1 MICSLNQRSGPH
13 WSSGWAQGLLLS
25 LTQLE
30 QSWEHTW
37 ACSYP
42 TSFGDAL
49 GPWGDPAEPSQTQSF
64 PSSRAIRCV
73 LSALIPASKHKGPFV
88 SRDRALGSLLY
99 SPKSLPCG
107 VGRFYEIETRQLRAQ
122 LASHWVTWFSLEPP
136 PSNHAFDQQL
146 PFRFLVPQ
154 ELSPLAWHKALSLLA
169 FQILR
174 KQKLFPL
181 PPTLVS
187 PLVGTGV
194 SIDSRTQRVAP
205 LDISRSGLS
214 NFSLRPLLGCLDTL
228 VLGAASDVQVFSD
241 WLIW

>member
-1 MICSLNQRSGPH
+1 MFSVPSYLHLNTR
-13 WSSGWAQGLLLS
+13 GLLCPETEPWEACCTHPSPS
-25 LTQLE
+25 LAV
-30 QSWEHTW
+30 WE
-37 ACSYP
+37 
-42 TSFGDAL
+42 D
-49 GPWGDPAEPSQTQSF
+49 
-64 PSSRAIRCV
+64 
-73 LSALIPASKHKGPFV
+73 
-88 SRDRALGSLLY
+88 
-99 SPKSLPCG
+99 
-107 VGRFYEIETRQLRAQ
+107 YEIETRQLRAQ
-122 LASHWVTWFSLEPP
+122 LASHCVTWFSLEPP

-146 PFRFLVPQ
+146 LFRFLVPQ

-194 SIDSRTQRVAP
+194 SVDSRTQRVAP

-214 NFSLRPLLGCLDTL
+214 NFSLRTLLGCPDTL

-241 WLIW
+241 